1 MDCPDAQL
9 SVLLIDD
16 TEITRLNRQY
26 LGRSGPTNVIAFPMR
41 EGEFADISP
50 ELLGDVVISVET
62 AEREAEEAGQDFE
75 MRFNELLIHGILH
88 LLGYEHEH
96 DELKAL
102 EMEKKSG
109 ELMAVVQRI

>member
-1 MDCPDAQL
+1 
-9 SVLLIDD
+9 
-16 TEITRLNRQY
+16 
-26 LGRSGPTNVIAFPMR
+26 
-41 EGEFADISP
+41 
-50 ELLGDVVISVET
+50 VET
-62 AEREAEEAGQDFE
+62 AEREAEEAEQDFE

-102 EMEKKSG
+102 EMEKKSR